1 MTQRGIRDVEA
12 KLRDGMAI
20 DRAIVA
26 AQRRV
31 ILRHRQLGIPLVIWR
46 DGRVVEVPPDSVE
59 LPQLRDESGNVTGTS
74 RIVP

>member
-12 KLRDGMAI
+12 KLRDGTAI

-31 ILRHRQLGIPLVIWR
+31 ILRHRQWVFL
-46 DGRVVEVPPDSVE
+46 SS
-59 LPQLRDESGNVTGTS
+59 SGVTARSS
-74 RIVP
+74 RCRPTA